1 MPHEFGRSN
10 GHELD
15 QTLIGNEAAVD
26 EHLVAHA
33 VRAFQSDDAVGRL
46 KEAEFLLCQRVRRMV
61 GSQQIHGAVGDGRDG
76 GFAVRFG
83 AQWRIHLGERA
94 VLEQRLVAQRQI
106 VRRGLAGNR
115 QSFGLGP
122 ANRLERD
129 GSAHMLEVH
138 VDTGAAGRFDI
149 AGHDL
154 ELGVFRNA
162 GHAKLAGNGA
172 FVHGTC
178 IVMLAMLDQVQVG
191 GLDVLQHLVQDLRR
205 HSGTVVADCGDGVR
219 EHGRRLGVVLESGHV
234 PEPVGNVACLMTG
247 AILGRAHAQIVTNRQ
262 LNVMRSIVLLQ
273 EVDDVVEAGI
283 QNLFRTGRFQVRH
296 GLPIQCRQRVRHDEH
311 VRVSAGCGRAAAGD
325 HRFLVGLAG
334 IAEVDVRVF
343 ETGGHGQSGG
353 VDIGTV
359 SHGGG
364 VGEVGGSGPGH
375 HEVDDLAGVPD
386 LDVA

>member
-1 MPHEFGRSN
+1 
-10 GHELD
+10 
-15 QTLIGNEAAVD
+15 
-26 EHLVAHA
+26 
-33 VRAFQSDDAVGRL
+33 
-46 KEAEFLLCQRVRRMV
+46 
-61 GSQQIHGAVGDGRDG
+61 
-76 GFAVRFG
+76 
-83 AQWRIHLGERA
+83 
-94 VLEQRLVAQRQI
+94 
-106 VRRGLAGNR
+106 
-115 QSFGLGP
+115 
-122 ANRLERD
+122 
-129 GSAHMLEVH
+129 
-138 VDTGAAGRFDI
+138 
-149 AGHDL
+149 
-154 ELGVFRNA
+154 
-162 GHAKLAGNGA
+162 
-172 FVHGTC
+172 
-178 IVMLAMLDQVQVG
+178 MLAMLDQVQVG

-205 HSGTVVADCGDGVR
+205 HSGTVVANCGDGVR

-262 LNVMRSIVLLQ
+262 LNIVRSIVLLQ

-283 QNLFRTGRFQVRH
+283 QNLFRTGRFRVRH

-353 VDIGTV
+353 VDVGAV